1 MNRNNH
7 RPYLCVHVAMHV
19 ASMAT
24 LIVKV
29 SYLSSVSCLIEL
41 LNTLPNRKFFY
52 RWKNWQKE
60 FLTISFDFQ
69 VDRMPML
76 LRHAFT
82 NVDWEE
88 IWYSNIPHKAFRV
101 DQWEYAIIQQ
111 KYSWA
116 DKSNM
121 AVSVSRL
128 RYHKLYQ
135 FVRLCNESGYSL
147 SQVHPQR
154 RSLSHTFC
162 QMYSTSSPVKAKKW
176 NQTGTNQHAHGFDKM
191 QSPPRPH
198 HLRDDLTS
206 GSHSKDDKVSK
217 EEEDP
222 ESDPETEDEEEPK
235 RFSYRKLKSQK
246 SGKGYLRPS
255 RYMFREVEATG
266 EEENLWERKN
276 ADINRKGK
284 VNWYARQMLR
294 LSQENKVR
302 LCKDNSIFSLSVNY
316 MCFFLLF

>member
-1 MNRNNH
+1 M
-7 RPYLCVHVAMHV
+7 
-19 ASMAT
+19 
-24 LIVKV
+24 
-29 SYLSSVSCLIEL
+29 
-41 LNTLPNRKFFY
+41 
-52 RWKNWQKE
+52 
-60 FLTISFDFQ
+60 
-69 VDRMPML
+69 
-76 LRHAFT
+76 
-82 NVDWEE
+82 
-88 IWYSNIPHKAFRV
+88 
-101 DQWEYAIIQQ
+101 
-111 KYSWA
+111 
-116 DKSNM
+116 
-121 AVSVSRL
+121 SRL

-147 SQVHPQR
+147 SHVYPQR
-154 RSLSHTFC
+154 RSLSHTLC

-176 NQTGTNQHAHGFDKM
+176 NQTGTKQHAHGFDKT

-235 RFSYRKLKSQK
+235 IFSYRKLKSQK

-294 LSQENKVR
+294 LSHENKVR

-316 MCFFLLF
+316 MCFFCFFSFLSSMMSLETDVYGNLLTKDNFYQVDEALELLSSMKKDRLNPKIEVYNIFISAYAKTGQVKKAFKLFNDVSDMLSKFLMT

>member
-1 MNRNNH
+1 M
-7 RPYLCVHVAMHV
+7 
-19 ASMAT
+19 
-24 LIVKV
+24 
-29 SYLSSVSCLIEL
+29 
-41 LNTLPNRKFFY
+41 
-52 RWKNWQKE
+52 
-60 FLTISFDFQ
+60 
-69 VDRMPML
+69 
-76 LRHAFT
+76 
-82 NVDWEE
+82 
-88 IWYSNIPHKAFRV
+88 
-101 DQWEYAIIQQ
+101 
-111 KYSWA
+111 
-116 DKSNM
+116 
-121 AVSVSRL
+121 SRL

-147 SQVHPQR
+147 SHVYPQR
-154 RSLSHTFC
+154 RSLSHTLC

-176 NQTGTNQHAHGFDKM
+176 NQTGTKQHAHGFDKT

-235 RFSYRKLKSQK
+235 IFSYRKLKSQK

-294 LSQENKVR
+294 LSQENKAR

-316 MCFFLLF
+316 MCFFCFFSFLSSMMSLETDVYGNLLTKDNFYQVDEALELLSSMKKDRLNPKIEVYNIFISAYAKAGQVKKAFKLFNDVSDMLSKFLMA

>member
-1 MNRNNH
+1 M
-7 RPYLCVHVAMHV
+7 
-19 ASMAT
+19 
-24 LIVKV
+24 
-29 SYLSSVSCLIEL
+29 
-41 LNTLPNRKFFY
+41 
-52 RWKNWQKE
+52 
-60 FLTISFDFQ
+60 
-69 VDRMPML
+69 
-76 LRHAFT
+76 
-82 NVDWEE
+82 
-88 IWYSNIPHKAFRV
+88 
-101 DQWEYAIIQQ
+101 
-111 KYSWA
+111 
-116 DKSNM
+116 
-121 AVSVSRL
+121 SRL

-147 SQVHPQR
+147 SHVYPQR
-154 RSLSHTFC
+154 RSLSHTVC

-176 NQTGTNQHAHGFDKM
+176 NQTGTKQHAHGFDKT

-217 EEEDP
+217 EKEDP

-294 LSQENKVR
+294 LSQENKAR

-316 MCFFLLF
+316 MCFFCFFSFLSSMMSLETDVYGNLLTKDNFYQVDEALELLSSMKMDRLNPKIEVYNIFISAYAKTGQVKKAFKLFNDVSDMLSKFLMT

>member
-1 MNRNNH
+1 M
-7 RPYLCVHVAMHV
+7 
-19 ASMAT
+19 
-24 LIVKV
+24 
-29 SYLSSVSCLIEL
+29 
-41 LNTLPNRKFFY
+41 
-52 RWKNWQKE
+52 
-60 FLTISFDFQ
+60 
-69 VDRMPML
+69 
-76 LRHAFT
+76 
-82 NVDWEE
+82 
-88 IWYSNIPHKAFRV
+88 
-101 DQWEYAIIQQ
+101 
-111 KYSWA
+111 
-116 DKSNM
+116 
-121 AVSVSRL
+121 SRL

-147 SQVHPQR
+147 SHVYPQR
-154 RSLSHTFC
+154 RSLSHTLC

-176 NQTGTNQHAHGFDKM
+176 NQTGTKQHAHGFDKT

-294 LSQENKVR
+294 LSQENKAR

-316 MCFFLLF
+316 MCFFCFFSFLSSMMSLETDVYGNLLTKDNFYQVDEALELLSSMKKDRLNPKIEVYNIFISAYAKTGQVKKAFKLFNDVSDMLSKFLMT

>member
-1 MNRNNH
+1 M
-7 RPYLCVHVAMHV
+7 
-19 ASMAT
+19 S
-24 LIVKV
+24 K
-29 SYLSSVSCLIEL
+29 
-41 LNTLPNRKFFY
+41 
-52 RWKNWQKE
+52 
-60 FLTISFDFQ
+60 
-69 VDRMPML
+69 
-76 LRHAFT
+76 
-82 NVDWEE
+82 
-88 IWYSNIPHKAFRV
+88 
-101 DQWEYAIIQQ
+101 
-111 KYSWA
+111 
-116 DKSNM
+116 
-121 AVSVSRL
+121 L

-147 SQVHPQR
+147 SHVHPQR

>member
-1 MNRNNH
+1 M
-7 RPYLCVHVAMHV
+7 
-19 ASMAT
+19 
-24 LIVKV
+24 
-29 SYLSSVSCLIEL
+29 
-41 LNTLPNRKFFY
+41 
-52 RWKNWQKE
+52 
-60 FLTISFDFQ
+60 
-69 VDRMPML
+69 
-76 LRHAFT
+76 
-82 NVDWEE
+82 
-88 IWYSNIPHKAFRV
+88 
-101 DQWEYAIIQQ
+101 
-111 KYSWA
+111 
-116 DKSNM
+116 
-121 AVSVSRL
+121 SRL

-147 SQVHPQR
+147 SHVYPQR
-154 RSLSHTFC
+154 KSLSHTLC

-176 NQTGTNQHAHGFDKM
+176 NQTGTKQHAHGFDKT

-206 GSHSKDDKVSK
+206 RSHSKDDKVSK
-217 EEEDP
+217 EEGDP

-294 LSQENKVR
+294 LSHENKVR

-316 MCFFLLF
+316 MCFFCFFSFLSSMMSLETDVYGNLLTKDNFYQVDEALELLSSMKKDRLNPKIEVYNIFISAYAKTGQVKKAFKLFNDVSDMLTKFLMT

>member
-1 MNRNNH
+1 
-7 RPYLCVHVAMHV
+7 
-19 ASMAT
+19 
-24 LIVKV
+24 
-29 SYLSSVSCLIEL
+29 
-41 LNTLPNRKFFY
+41 
-52 RWKNWQKE
+52 
-60 FLTISFDFQ
+60 
-69 VDRMPML
+69 
-76 LRHAFT
+76 
-82 NVDWEE
+82 
-88 IWYSNIPHKAFRV
+88 
-101 DQWEYAIIQQ
+101 
-111 KYSWA
+111 
-116 DKSNM
+116 M
-121 AVSVSRL
+121 AVSMSRL

-147 SQVHPQR
+147 SHVYPQR
-154 RSLSHTFC
+154 RSLSHTVC

-176 NQTGTNQHAHGFDKM
+176 NQTGTKQHAHGFDKT

-206 GSHSKDDKVSK
+206 GSHSEDDKVSK

-294 LSQENKVR
+294 LSHENKVR

-316 MCFFLLF
+316 MCFFCFFSFLSSMMSLETDVYGNLLTKDNFYQVDEALELLSSMKKDRLNPKIEVYNIFISAYAKTGQVKKAFKLFNDVSDMLSKFLMT

>member
-1 MNRNNH
+1 
-7 RPYLCVHVAMHV
+7 
-19 ASMAT
+19 
-24 LIVKV
+24 
-29 SYLSSVSCLIEL
+29 
-41 LNTLPNRKFFY
+41 
-52 RWKNWQKE
+52 
-60 FLTISFDFQ
+60 
-69 VDRMPML
+69 
-76 LRHAFT
+76 
-82 NVDWEE
+82 
-88 IWYSNIPHKAFRV
+88 
-101 DQWEYAIIQQ
+101 
-111 KYSWA
+111 
-116 DKSNM
+116 M
-121 AVSVSRL
+121 AVSMSRL

-147 SQVHPQR
+147 SHVYPQR
-154 RSLSHTFC
+154 RSLSHTVC

-176 NQTGTNQHAHGFDKM
+176 NQTGTKQHAHGFDKTR
-191 QSPPRPH
+191 SPSRPH
-198 HLRDDLTS
+198 HLRNDLTS

>member
-1 MNRNNH
+1 M
-7 RPYLCVHVAMHV
+7 
-19 ASMAT
+19 
-24 LIVKV
+24 
-29 SYLSSVSCLIEL
+29 
-41 LNTLPNRKFFY
+41 
-52 RWKNWQKE
+52 
-60 FLTISFDFQ
+60 
-69 VDRMPML
+69 
-76 LRHAFT
+76 
-82 NVDWEE
+82 
-88 IWYSNIPHKAFRV
+88 
-101 DQWEYAIIQQ
+101 
-111 KYSWA
+111 
-116 DKSNM
+116 
-121 AVSVSRL
+121 SRL

-147 SQVHPQR
+147 SHVYPKR
-154 RSLSHTFC
+154 RSLSHTVC

-176 NQTGTNQHAHGFDKM
+176 NQTGTKQHAHGFDKT

-217 EEEDP
+217 AKEDP

>member
-1 MNRNNH
+1 M
-7 RPYLCVHVAMHV
+7 
-19 ASMAT
+19 
-24 LIVKV
+24 
-29 SYLSSVSCLIEL
+29 
-41 LNTLPNRKFFY
+41 
-52 RWKNWQKE
+52 
-60 FLTISFDFQ
+60 
-69 VDRMPML
+69 
-76 LRHAFT
+76 
-82 NVDWEE
+82 
-88 IWYSNIPHKAFRV
+88 
-101 DQWEYAIIQQ
+101 
-111 KYSWA
+111 
-116 DKSNM
+116 
-121 AVSVSRL
+121 SRL

-147 SQVHPQR
+147 SHVYPQR
-154 RSLSHTFC
+154 RSLSHTVC

-176 NQTGTNQHAHGFDKM
+176 NQTGTKQHAHGFDKTR
-191 QSPPRPH
+191 SPPRPH

-235 RFSYRKLKSQK
+235 RFPYRKLKSQK

>member
-1 MNRNNH
+1 M
-7 RPYLCVHVAMHV
+7 
-19 ASMAT
+19 
-24 LIVKV
+24 
-29 SYLSSVSCLIEL
+29 
-41 LNTLPNRKFFY
+41 
-52 RWKNWQKE
+52 
-60 FLTISFDFQ
+60 
-69 VDRMPML
+69 
-76 LRHAFT
+76 
-82 NVDWEE
+82 
-88 IWYSNIPHKAFRV
+88 
-101 DQWEYAIIQQ
+101 
-111 KYSWA
+111 
-116 DKSNM
+116 
-121 AVSVSRL
+121 SRL

-147 SQVHPQR
+147 SHVYPQR
-154 RSLSHTFC
+154 RSLSRTVC

-176 NQTGTNQHAHGFDKM
+176 NQTGTKQHAHGFDKT

-266 EEENLWERKN
+266 EEENLWERRN

-316 MCFFLLF
+316 MCFFAFLVFLA

>member
-1 MNRNNH
+1 M
-7 RPYLCVHVAMHV
+7 
-19 ASMAT
+19 
-24 LIVKV
+24 
-29 SYLSSVSCLIEL
+29 
-41 LNTLPNRKFFY
+41 
-52 RWKNWQKE
+52 
-60 FLTISFDFQ
+60 
-69 VDRMPML
+69 
-76 LRHAFT
+76 
-82 NVDWEE
+82 
-88 IWYSNIPHKAFRV
+88 
-101 DQWEYAIIQQ
+101 
-111 KYSWA
+111 
-116 DKSNM
+116 
-121 AVSVSRL
+121 SRL

-147 SQVHPQR
+147 PHVYPQR
-154 RSLSHTFC
+154 RSLSHTVC
-162 QMYSTSSPVKAKKW
+162 QMYSTSSPFKAKKW
-176 NQTGTNQHAHGFDKM
+176 NQIGTKQHAHGFDKT

-206 GSHSKDDKVSK
+206 RSHSKDDKVSK

-294 LSQENKVR
+294 LSHENKVR

-316 MCFFLLF
+316 MCFFCFFSFLSSMMSLETDVYGNLLTKDNFYQVDEALELLSSMKMDRLNPKIEVYNIFISAYAKTGQVKKAFKLFNDVSDMLSKFLMT

>member
-1 MNRNNH
+1 
-7 RPYLCVHVAMHV
+7 
-19 ASMAT
+19 
-24 LIVKV
+24 
-29 SYLSSVSCLIEL
+29 
-41 LNTLPNRKFFY
+41 
-52 RWKNWQKE
+52 
-60 FLTISFDFQ
+60 
-69 VDRMPML
+69 
-76 LRHAFT
+76 
-82 NVDWEE
+82 
-88 IWYSNIPHKAFRV
+88 
-101 DQWEYAIIQQ
+101 
-111 KYSWA
+111 
-116 DKSNM
+116 M
-121 AVSVSRL
+121 AVSMSRL

-147 SQVHPQR
+147 SHVYPQR
-154 RSLSHTFC
+154 KSLSHTLC

-176 NQTGTNQHAHGFDKM
+176 NQTGTKQHAHGFDKT

-294 LSQENKVR
+294 LSQENKAR

-316 MCFFLLF
+316 MCFFCFFSFLSSMMSLETDVYGNLLTKDNFYQVDEALELLSSMKKDRLNPKIEVYNIFISAYAKTGQVKKAFKLFNDVSDMLTKFLMT

>member
-1 MNRNNH
+1 M
-7 RPYLCVHVAMHV
+7 
-19 ASMAT
+19 S
-24 LIVKV
+24 K
-29 SYLSSVSCLIEL
+29 
-41 LNTLPNRKFFY
+41 
-52 RWKNWQKE
+52 
-60 FLTISFDFQ
+60 
-69 VDRMPML
+69 
-76 LRHAFT
+76 
-82 NVDWEE
+82 
-88 IWYSNIPHKAFRV
+88 
-101 DQWEYAIIQQ
+101 
-111 KYSWA
+111 
-116 DKSNM
+116 
-121 AVSVSRL
+121 L

-147 SQVHPQR
+147 SHVYPQR
-154 RSLSHTFC
+154 RSLSHTVC

-176 NQTGTNQHAHGFDKM
+176 NQTGTKQHAHGFDKTR
-191 QSPPRPH
+191 SPPRPH

-217 EEEDP
+217 EKEDP

-294 LSQENKVR
+294 LSQENKAR

-316 MCFFLLF
+316 MCFFCFFSFLSSMMSLETDVYGNLLTKDNFYQVDEALELLSSMKKDRLNPKIEVYNIFISAYAKTGQVKKAFKLFNDVSDMLSKFLMT

>member
-1 MNRNNH
+1 M
-7 RPYLCVHVAMHV
+7 
-19 ASMAT
+19 
-24 LIVKV
+24 
-29 SYLSSVSCLIEL
+29 
-41 LNTLPNRKFFY
+41 
-52 RWKNWQKE
+52 
-60 FLTISFDFQ
+60 
-69 VDRMPML
+69 
-76 LRHAFT
+76 
-82 NVDWEE
+82 
-88 IWYSNIPHKAFRV
+88 
-101 DQWEYAIIQQ
+101 
-111 KYSWA
+111 
-116 DKSNM
+116 
-121 AVSVSRL
+121 SRL

-147 SQVHPQR
+147 SFVYPQR
-154 RSLSHTFC
+154 RSLSHTVC

-176 NQTGTNQHAHGFDKM
+176 NQTGTKQHAHGFDKT

-316 MCFFLLF
+316 MCFFCFFSFLGLMMSLETDLYGNLLTKDNFYQVDEALELLSSMKKDRLDPKIEVYNIFISAYAKTGHVKKAFKLFNDVSDMFSKFLMT

>member
-1 MNRNNH
+1 M
-7 RPYLCVHVAMHV
+7 
-19 ASMAT
+19 
-24 LIVKV
+24 
-29 SYLSSVSCLIEL
+29 
-41 LNTLPNRKFFY
+41 
-52 RWKNWQKE
+52 
-60 FLTISFDFQ
+60 
-69 VDRMPML
+69 
-76 LRHAFT
+76 
-82 NVDWEE
+82 
-88 IWYSNIPHKAFRV
+88 
-101 DQWEYAIIQQ
+101 
-111 KYSWA
+111 
-116 DKSNM
+116 
-121 AVSVSRL
+121 SRL

-147 SQVHPQR
+147 SFVYPQR
-154 RSLSHTFC
+154 RSLSHTVC

-176 NQTGTNQHAHGFDKM
+176 NQTGTKQHAHGFDKT

-316 MCFFLLF
+316 TCFFCFFSFLSSMMSLETDVYGNLLTKDNFYQVDEALELLSSMKKDRLNPKIEVYNIFISAYAKTGQVKKAFKLFNDVSDMLTKFLMT

>member
-1 MNRNNH
+1 
-7 RPYLCVHVAMHV
+7 
-19 ASMAT
+19 
-24 LIVKV
+24 
-29 SYLSSVSCLIEL
+29 
-41 LNTLPNRKFFY
+41 
-52 RWKNWQKE
+52 
-60 FLTISFDFQ
+60 
-69 VDRMPML
+69 
-76 LRHAFT
+76 
-82 NVDWEE
+82 
-88 IWYSNIPHKAFRV
+88 
-101 DQWEYAIIQQ
+101 
-111 KYSWA
+111 
-116 DKSNM
+116 M
-121 AVSVSRL
+121 AVSMSRL

-147 SQVHPQR
+147 SHVYPQR
-154 RSLSHTFC
+154 RSLSHTVC

-176 NQTGTNQHAHGFDKM
+176 NQTGTKQHAHGFDKTR
-191 QSPPRPH
+191 SPPRPH

-217 EEEDP
+217 EKEDP

>member
-1 MNRNNH
+1 M
-7 RPYLCVHVAMHV
+7 
-19 ASMAT
+19 
-24 LIVKV
+24 
-29 SYLSSVSCLIEL
+29 
-41 LNTLPNRKFFY
+41 
-52 RWKNWQKE
+52 
-60 FLTISFDFQ
+60 
-69 VDRMPML
+69 
-76 LRHAFT
+76 
-82 NVDWEE
+82 
-88 IWYSNIPHKAFRV
+88 
-101 DQWEYAIIQQ
+101 
-111 KYSWA
+111 
-116 DKSNM
+116 
-121 AVSVSRL
+121 SRL

-147 SQVHPQR
+147 SHVYPQR
-154 RSLSHTFC
+154 RSLSHTVC
-162 QMYSTSSPVKAKKW
+162 QMYSTSSPFKAKKW
-176 NQTGTNQHAHGFDKM
+176 NQIGTKQHAHGFDKT

-206 GSHSKDDKVSK
+206 RSHSKDDKVSK
-217 EEEDP
+217 EEGDP

-294 LSQENKVR
+294 LSHENKVR

-316 MCFFLLF
+316 MCFFCFFSFLSSMMSLETDVYGNLLTKDNFYQVDEALELLSSMKKDRLNPKIEVYNIFISAYAKTGQVKKAFKLFNDVSDMLSKFLMT

>member
-1 MNRNNH
+1 M
-7 RPYLCVHVAMHV
+7 
-19 ASMAT
+19 
-24 LIVKV
+24 
-29 SYLSSVSCLIEL
+29 
-41 LNTLPNRKFFY
+41 
-52 RWKNWQKE
+52 
-60 FLTISFDFQ
+60 
-69 VDRMPML
+69 
-76 LRHAFT
+76 
-82 NVDWEE
+82 
-88 IWYSNIPHKAFRV
+88 
-101 DQWEYAIIQQ
+101 
-111 KYSWA
+111 
-116 DKSNM
+116 
-121 AVSVSRL
+121 SRL

-147 SQVHPQR
+147 SHVYPQR
-154 RSLSHTFC
+154 RSLSHNVC

-176 NQTGTNQHAHGFDKM
+176 NQTGTKQHAHGFDKTR
-191 QSPPRPH
+191 SPPRPH

-266 EEENLWERKN
+266 EEENLWERRN

-316 MCFFLLF
+316 TCFFLLF

>member
-1 MNRNNH
+1 M
-7 RPYLCVHVAMHV
+7 
-19 ASMAT
+19 
-24 LIVKV
+24 
-29 SYLSSVSCLIEL
+29 
-41 LNTLPNRKFFY
+41 
-52 RWKNWQKE
+52 
-60 FLTISFDFQ
+60 
-69 VDRMPML
+69 
-76 LRHAFT
+76 
-82 NVDWEE
+82 
-88 IWYSNIPHKAFRV
+88 
-101 DQWEYAIIQQ
+101 
-111 KYSWA
+111 
-116 DKSNM
+116 
-121 AVSVSRL
+121 SRL

-147 SQVHPQR
+147 SHVYPQR
-154 RSLSHTFC
+154 RSLSHTLC

-176 NQTGTNQHAHGFDKM
+176 NQTGTKQHAHGFDKT

-235 RFSYRKLKSQK
+235 IFSYRKLKSQK

-294 LSQENKVR
+294 LSQENKAR

-316 MCFFLLF
+316 MCFFCFFSFLSSMMSLETDVYGNLLTKDNFYQVDEALELLSSMKKDRLNPKIEVYNIFISAYAKTGQVKKAFKLFNDVSDMLSKFLMT